1 MSYKDPTRALHVL
14 QLTSKSAG
22 GVRGK
27 LVAREIDILQRELH
41 TKAVVYIMGR
51 AHVHMRSHPKS
62 VLDWSVYIPRLLMAS
77 LPHQAHR
84 SSSTTVTTVRG

>member
-1 MSYKDPTRALHVL
+1 MGALHVL

-51 AHVHMRSHPKS
+51 AHVRMRSHPKS
-62 VLDWSVYIPRLLMAS
+62 VLDWSVYIPCRWPVCLTKHICHLQQQQHLKA
-77 LPHQAHR
+77 A
-84 SSSTTVTTVRG
+84 TVHV

>member
-1 MSYKDPTRALHVL
+1 MRALHVL

-51 AHVHMRSHPKS
+51 AHVRMRSHPKS
-62 VLDWSVYIPRLLMAS
+62 VLDWSVYIPCRWLVCLTKHICHLQQQQHLKA
-77 LPHQAHR
+77 A
-84 SSSTTVTTVRG
+84 TVHV